1 MPVPRPP
8 FAPLV
13 SVTVAT
19 TTTLTGIK
27 CKRARELFYVVL
39 VVVITPPPPLVVV
52 VVPWLIDVDVLHSI
66 ILYFFFQANCM
77 PCFKFCVFPPVY
89 LEKAAFCDRIAA

>member
-66 ILYFFFQANCM
+66 ILYFFFSSKLHAM
-77 PCFKFCVFPPVY
+77 F
-89 LEKAAFCDRIAA
+89 